1 MMKMVSFLLDL
12 LLLLRST
19 QLLKSMPKGKSP
31 GPDGLNVEFYFS
43 CWNIAKDPFLDAI
56 QYFF

>member
-1 MMKMVSFLLDL
+1 MVSYLLDL

-19 QLLKSMPKGKSP
+19 QSMPKGKSP